1 MPQTPP
7 TFSKL
12 NNHRFR
18 SPIHDWSVVVMNL
31 SSSWRRPTLPPIYSP
46 CQNFFNWAQTL
57 RALCIS
63 GRLFE
68 AVELLCRKRSSQ
80 DHRTYALLLQ
90 ETVNRKEA
98 KLGKRIHAH
107 MVTTG
112 FTPND
117 YLRTKLLVFYAK
129 IGELQVARHLFDRT
143 PEARRGIV
151 SWNAMISG
159 YVQVG
164 LEQEGLNLYQS
175 MRLVGLEQD
184 QFTFASV
191 FNACAKL
198 ATLEHGRQAHCLM
211 IKTSVK
217 ANVIVNTALM
227 DMYLKCSNP
236 HDGHQVFKSS
246 FERNVT
252 MWTALISGCGQHGQ
266 VLKVL
271 ELFNQMVKDGFR
283 PNHVTFLAVLSAC
296 GHGGLIDEG
305 WKYFYSMTKEY
316 GITPRGEHCSA
327 IVDMLGRAGR
337 LNEAYEFAMRL
348 PCDRHSVIWG
358 ALVGACRKY
367 GNMELVKFAAKK
379 FFELQPENAG
389 KLVVLSNTF
398 AAYEM
403 WESVADIH
411 GMISLLG
418 MKKDPAWSF
427 IELRGEVHT
436 FLVGDKSHE
445 QTAMIYE
452 VSNALAC
459 SLPQGAHAADLGVN
473 VLT

>member
-1 MPQTPP
+1 MC
-7 TFSKL
+7 
-12 NNHRFR
+12 
-18 SPIHDWSVVVMNL
+18 
-31 SSSWRRPTLPPIYSP
+31 RR
-46 CQNFFNWAQTL
+46 
-57 RALCIS
+57 
-63 GRLFE
+63 
-68 AVELLCRKRSSQ
+68 RSSQ

-107 MVTTG
+107 IITTG
-112 FTPND
+112 FTPNEH
-117 YLRTKLLVFYAK
+117 LRTKLLIFYAK
-129 IGELQVARHLFDRT
+129 IGELLVARHLFDRT
-143 PEARRGIV
+143 PGAQRGIV

-159 YVQVG
+159 YVRAG
-164 LEQEGLNLYQS
+164 LEREGLNLYRS

-184 QFTFASV
+184 QFTFVSV

-198 ATLEHGRQAHCLM
+198 AMLEHGRRAHCLM
-211 IKTSVK
+211 IKRSVK
-217 ANVIVNTALM
+217 ANVIVSTALM

-236 HDGHQVFKSS
+236 HDGRQVFKSS

-252 MWTALISGCGQHGQ
+252 MWTALISGYGQHGY
-266 VLKVL
+266 VTEVL
-271 ELFNQMVKDGFR
+271 ELFDQMIKDGFR

-296 GHGGLIDEG
+296 AHGGLIDEG

-316 GITPRGEHCSA
+316 GITLRGQHCSA

-337 LNEAYEFAMRL
+337 LIEAYEFAKRL

-358 ALVGACRKY
+358 ALVGACRKH

-398 AAYEM
+398 AACEM
-403 WESVADIH
+403 WKSVADIH

-418 MKKDPAWSF
+418 MKKDPAWSS

-445 QTAMIYE
+445 QIAMIYE
-452 VSNALAC
+452 VSNALAR
-459 SLPQGAHAADLGVN
+459 SLAQGAYAADVEVN
-473 VLT
+473 VFT